1 MAMSLGNGQSISAG
15 GAASATPDRKNAAGG
30 LALAHLPVT
39 VQILLGSTRMQLSEL
54 MELKP
59 GHEIGLGTSPEDPV
73 ILMVNGCQIA
83 KGQLYILEEE
93 GDRFGLKITEVIQGN
108 SAS

>member
-1 MAMSLGNGQSISAG
+1 MTVGNGQSISGGGGVAVSPERKNG
-15 GAASATPDRKNAAGG
+15 GASLT
-30 LALAHLPVT
+30 LAHLPVT

-59 GHEIGLGTSPEDPV
+59 GSEIGLGTSPEDPV
-73 ILMVNGCQIA
+73 ILMVNGCRIA

-93 GDRFGLKITEVIQGN
+93 GDKFGLKITEVIQSESG
-108 SAS
+108 S